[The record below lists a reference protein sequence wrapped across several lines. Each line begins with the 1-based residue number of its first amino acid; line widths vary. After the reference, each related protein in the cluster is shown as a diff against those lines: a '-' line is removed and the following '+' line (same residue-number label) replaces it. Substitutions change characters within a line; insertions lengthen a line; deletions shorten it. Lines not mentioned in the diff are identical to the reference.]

1 MWRRSVCE
9 VNREVDLYNRSNRWA
24 ESGEKLCASRSI
36 SSIVPPEFLFY
47 YSRTITKLATSR
59 RPHTVATGSVG
70 PDADHAGDLDDN
82 KSRTGAVIKLF
93 GDTMETVSRIS
104 KIQSRALLYQGVL
117 LNKDSN
123 TVVNLSKLL
132 KENENIFIP
141 KGAIHRLANN
151 NDVDLIVIEMWY
163 GDELNEDD
171 IKRYDDIY
179 ERI

>member
-1 MWRRSVCE
+1 M
-9 VNREVDLYNRSNRWA
+9 N
-24 ESGEKLCASRSI
+24 
-36 SSIVPPEFLFY
+36 SIVEKPWGSFEILKSGKNFLLKKICVKPGGIL
-47 YSRTITKLATSR
+47 SLQSHQHRSEHWIIAEGQGEVTI
-59 RPHTVATGSVG
+59 
-70 PDADHAGDLDDN
+70 DD
-82 KSRTGAVIKLF
+82 
-93 GDTMETVSRIS
+93 
-104 KIQSRALLYQGVL
+104 KII
-117 LNKDSN
+117 N
-123 TVVNLSKLL
+123 L